1 MSSMFQLLKHYLP
14 LCVLRHTDVRGDDRV
29 SSEALGTLT
38 EHAQVITWS
47 GSCCRKSEQTCKGQ
61 EAGRHGKG
69 LYGLYTNMVQAI
81 LLTKRTERQRDR
93 ETVAFWEKMF
103 PLGIRLTIHNSP
115 PWPICLRRVSPRA
128 VWGCCHVAWC
138 SFPVQAVHNTRT
150 WFSVYIQALNW
161 KAINCRSV

>member
-38 EHAQVITWS
+38 EHAQLITWS

-69 LYGLYTNMVQAI
+69 LYGLYTNMVQACNG
-81 LLTKRTERQRDR
+81 THRESGDSPHEENRETERQRDSR
-93 ETVAFWEKMF
+93 VLRKNVPPRYSANDTQFS
-103 PLGIRLTIHNSP
+103 PLAHLFKTGL
-115 PWPICLRRVSPRA
+115 A
-128 VWGCCHVAWC
+128 
-138 SFPVQAVHNTRT
+138 
-150 WFSVYIQALNW
+150 
-161 KAINCRSV
+161 

>member
-1 MSSMFQLLKHYLP
+1 MTERQRGRHVSLLTQYLL

-93 ETVAFWEKMF
+93 ETVAF
-103 PLGIRLTIHNSP
+103 
-115 PWPICLRRVSPRA
+115 
-128 VWGCCHVAWC
+128 
-138 SFPVQAVHNTRT
+138 
-150 WFSVYIQALNW
+150 
-161 KAINCRSV
+161 